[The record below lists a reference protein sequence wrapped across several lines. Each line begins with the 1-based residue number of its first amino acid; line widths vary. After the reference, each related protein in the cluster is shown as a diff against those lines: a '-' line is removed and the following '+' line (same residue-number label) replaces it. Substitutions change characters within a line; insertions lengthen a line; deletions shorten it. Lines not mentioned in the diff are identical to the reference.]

1 MSTNVVGYPFEEYN
15 KTSATDYVVDPR
27 HWGHIA
33 RISKRENM
41 WRVNFGVKHDLSDEE
56 MEETIHE
63 ACKKLFPRPKSMGPL
78 QKNEYK
84 VTLTSPT
91 VFINA
96 DVEASGSAGYCWPAM
111 RLIYIIRN
119 LNV

>member
-84 VTLTSPT
+84 VTLMSPYR
-91 VFINA
+91 IHQRRC
-96 DVEASGSAGYCWPAM
+96 GSFRTGRILLAGDAAH
-111 RLIYIIRN
+111 
-119 LNV
+119 LNNP